1 MTFAIRRL
9 IISSHT
15 SASLRPS
22 SLMAYTHRLR
32 TTCPSGTRIPNKTRA
47 FHASPIARFPR
58 KDTQDKDS
66 LKPESTEYSK
76 SGSDD
81 AVAQGDAAFDPST
94 TTPEGATA
102 KAEQESG
109 EGQSSLNASPGNSE
123 VSDFKTENQTENS
136 PATDKSSGAGSAP
149 KAGGD
154 KSG

>member
-9 IISSHT
+9 IVASSP

-47 FHASPIARFPR
+47 FHASPLARFPR

-81 AVAQGDAAFDPST
+81 AAAQGDAAFDPST
-94 TTPEGATA
+94 TRPESATA
-102 KAEQESG
+102 QAEKESG
-109 EGQSSLNASPGNSE
+109 EVCYG
-123 VSDFKTENQTENS
+123 
-136 PATDKSSGAGSAP
+136 
-149 KAGGD
+149 
-154 KSG
+154 